1 MLCGGVDH
9 SETVTIRH
17 FKNFVS
23 TNNLFV
29 SKSGESV
36 EIYLGISGPKFFR
49 DFFKFSHLEVTKQK
63 PNRKLLK
70 ILELVLLVAMRIL
83 SPRFS

>member
-1 MLCGGVDH
+1 M
-9 SETVTIRH
+9 
-17 FKNFVS
+17 S

-49 DFFKFSHLEVTKQK
+49 DFFKFSHLEVNKQK
-63 PNRKLLK
+63 TVKNFGVSAFGGHENSFPK
-70 ILELVLLVAMRIL
+70 IFLNL
-83 SPRFS
+83 FSEIS